1 MAFTSHIT
9 RLLYVFFAV
18 LLFSYPSITLLIHGG
33 ASALLICAA
42 LISLI
47 MLVCKYQVDLAR
59 TAIPLLKTICI
70 AFAAPVIATLMSEVW
85 HQKFQLSALDA
96 PSRFLI
102 VVPLFLMMTQLPSYV
117 LKWADLSFAFGAIAA
132 LSVIWI
138 LPGDTPERL
147 SSQFLNAIHF
157 GDIALLL
164 GVLSLLSLNWWHK
177 DNSAIRILK
186 CIGFI
191 TGITASI
198 LSGSRGGWLA
208 IPILIP
214 IILYARV
221 GRKTSTY
228 WITLLSSVILSSAI
242 LYLLSDSLQE
252 RIELIWT
259 DLVAYTQGHQ
269 DTSIG
274 IRLQLYRA
282 AFILISEQPFLGL
295 GTEGL
300 AHGLERLV
308 ATGELTPI
316 AADLGRGEMHNQL
329 LAYMMHS
336 GILGVLALL
345 AIYFVPALFF
355 WQHLRVS
362 DIKTRRT
369 ALMGLVTVIAFSV
382 FGLTVETFNLKM
394 TVSFYV
400 TLVAILAG
408 ITAHFMITYRR

>member
-1 MAFTSHIT
+1 MPFTSHT
-9 RLLYVFFAV
+9 TSLLYFFFAI
-18 LLFSYPSITLLIHGG
+18 LLFSYPSVTLLIHGG

-47 MLVCKYQVDLAR
+47 MLVCKYQAHLAR
-59 TAIPLLKTICI
+59 TSIPLMKVMCVALAT
-70 AFAAPVIATLMSEVW
+70 PVIATLIGEIW
-85 HQKFQLSALDA
+85 HQKFLFSALDA

-102 VVPLFLMMTQLPSYV
+102 VIPLFLMMTQLPGYV
-117 LKWADLSFAFGAIAA
+117 LKWADLSFTMGAIAA

-138 LPGDTPERL
+138 LPGNTPDRL

-164 GVLSLLSLNWWHK
+164 GMLSILSVNWWHR
-177 DNSAIRILK
+177 DHVAIRMLK
-186 CIGFI
+186 YIGFI

-208 IPILIP
+208 IPVVIP
-214 IILYARV
+214 FMLYARA
-221 GRKTSTY
+221 GTQTTKY
-228 WITLLSSVILSSAI
+228 WVILLGSIIISFAS

-252 RIELIWT
+252 RITMIWV
-259 DLVAYTQGHQ
+259 DLAAYMQGNH

-274 IRLQLYRA
+274 IRLQLYQA
-282 AFILISEQPFLGL
+282 ALILIGEAPFFGL
-295 GTEGL
+295 GAEGL
-300 AHGLERLV
+300 AHGLEKLV
-308 ATGELTPI
+308 ALGQLTPL
-316 AADLGRGEMHNQL
+316 AAELGRGEMHNQL
-329 LAYMMHS
+329 LAYMVNS
-336 GILGVLALL
+336 GIIGGLALL

-355 WQHLRVS
+355 WRHRQASHAN
-362 DIKTRRT
+362 TRRT

-400 TLVAILAG
+400 TLIATFAG
-408 ITAHFMITYRR
+408 ITAHHVIAYRH